1 MADQEYNEEQINS
14 LIAALPP
21 LTDALKDLAI
31 SVAKNQQDISNSF
44 DELNRSVKNS
54 GNIREDIAR
63 SESKAERDTKKRL
76 AN

>member
-31 SVAKNQQDISNSF
+31 SVAKNQQDISN
-44 DELNRSVKNS
+44 
-54 GNIREDIAR
+54 
-63 SESKAERDTKKRL
+63 
-76 AN
+76 